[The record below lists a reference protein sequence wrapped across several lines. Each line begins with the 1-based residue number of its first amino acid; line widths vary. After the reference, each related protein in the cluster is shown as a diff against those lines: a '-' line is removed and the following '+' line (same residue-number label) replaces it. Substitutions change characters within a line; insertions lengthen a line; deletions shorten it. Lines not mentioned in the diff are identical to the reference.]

1 MSSSEQKKDIA
12 IQEFRRKRIRQLL
25 NQPDAATVA
34 AARLVQHD
42 ATMANEKEKIA
53 SRSAL
58 AKERRSQ
65 QSAPVASK
73 GATAKRAKHGYH
85 QAQLVAKLARPHEI
99 QGQLEMAASLDPSNI
114 SAVENPSICAS
125 EDGRD
130 SAATAETSNSADSSQ
145 PGAVAVPGPQVTDN
159 RFDLEKSSSSL
170 RAPKSDLFQLVTA
183 YRVGDDD
190 SPPREIPLAVAA
202 DPTQADEEMMN
213 QVIRAEQKQRKKVI
227 RCMLAVFV
235 LLLGIVGVV
244 VGTIFANRR

>member
-85 QAQLVAKLARPHEI
+85 QAQRAKLARPHEI
-99 QGQLEMAASLDPSNI
+99 QGQLEMAASFDPSNLF
-114 SAVENPSICAS
+114 AVGNPSICAS

-130 SAATAETSNSADSSQ
+130 SAATSNLADSSQ
-145 PGAVAVPGPQVTDN
+145 PGAVAVPGPHVTDN